1 MINFKEGVF
10 FMEAK
15 FTVGEFAKLY
25 GMQKQ
30 TLIFYDKIDLFK
42 PKIVDEN
49 NGYRYYTSDQ
59 LELLDSILILKEI
72 GVPLKEIQ
80 SFLENR
86 DNKKALILLK
96 EQREKLKEQE
106 LNIKRIIKRLDKK
119 INTIEDLDIEI
130 NTIVFKEV
138 EKDYLSVE
146 KVKPPY
152 ELLETDMALKN
163 LLKNATDKKYMH
175 NYQIGVM
182 IPKKNLL
189 KEQFTTADY
198 VFTPVDKK
206 SKEKNIL
213 VKEKGIYAIGYHKG
227 EYSKVGQTYRK
238 IIEKINNSNYEI
250 DGYSYEYCILDSLTS
265 SSAKD
270 YITKIEIK
278 VIEKDKMEL

>member
-1 MINFKEGVF
+1 
-10 FMEAK
+10 MEAK

-106 LNIKRIIKRLDKK
+106 LI
-119 INTIEDLDIEI
+119 
-130 NTIVFKEV
+130 
-138 EKDYLSVE
+138 
-146 KVKPPY
+146 
-152 ELLETDMALKN
+152 
-163 LLKNATDKKYMH
+163 
-175 NYQIGVM
+175 
-182 IPKKNLL
+182 
-189 KEQFTTADY
+189 
-198 VFTPVDKK
+198 
-206 SKEKNIL
+206 
-213 VKEKGIYAIGYHKG
+213 
-227 EYSKVGQTYRK
+227 
-238 IIEKINNSNYEI
+238 
-250 DGYSYEYCILDSLTS
+250 
-265 SSAKD
+265 
-270 YITKIEIK
+270 
-278 VIEKDKMEL
+278 